1 MAVDTGGTAIMNT
14 SVARYVAIGASAA
27 AAALYL
33 GIGLGVLDIG
43 SAEGTDPAL
52 FEFGALM
59 AAVFGITAVLLW
71 FIRARVL
78 YAAVAVLQVVVLLG
92 YVAAASY
99 REPAFDLWGALIKV
113 AQVVILVAVVYLF
126 AHARA
131 ATSSTSAPTPTAPT
145 GHPA

>member
-1 MAVDTGGTAIMNT
+1 MAAETGGTAIMNT
-14 SVARYVAIGASAA
+14 SVVRYVAIGASVV

-43 SAEGTDPAL
+43 GSADGSDPGL
-52 FEFGALM
+52 FEFGAMM

-71 FIRARVL
+71 FVRSRVL
-78 YAAVAVLQVVVLLG
+78 YAAVAVLQVIVLLG
-92 YVAAASY
+92 YVAFSSY

-113 AQVVILVAVVYLF
+113 AQVMILAAVLYLF
-126 AHARA
+126 AHAREV
-131 ATSSTSAPTPTAPT
+131 STSTTTPTAPT